1 MDFEGYNIWR
11 SPDGQSWTI
20 AATYDLPNGIGRDM
34 GWPPPPSTSANYPYE
49 FQDTGLPNGLPAIY
63 VVTAFDDGDNGDGIN
78 TPAWD
83 RRNGGVGVLESGR
96 GADVQQ
102 TIFPA
107 VPVAPEGTVDEVYVV
122 PNPYVGSSRL
132 EKVSRVDERGIR
144 TFAKDIEFRNLPG
157 ECTIEI
163 YSLSGDLVQTLEHDS
178 GLSWEAWNLRTREN
192 QEIVGGIYVYRV
204 FAGDNEHIG
213 KFIVVK

>member
-1 MDFEGYNIWR
+1 
-11 SPDGQSWTI
+11 
-20 AATYDLPNGIGRDM
+20 M
-34 GWPPPPSTSANYPYE
+34 GWPPPSSSSGDYAYE
-49 FQDTGLPNGLPAIY
+49 FEDTGLPNGLPAIY

-78 TPAWD
+78 TPAYD

-107 VPVAPEGTVDEVYVV
+107 VSVVSEGAVDEVYVV

-213 KFIVVK
+213 KFVVVK